1 VHVTL
6 RARLV
11 PAAVLAAIALTATPA
26 AAGKKECA
34 AAYVDAQRTMKS
46 GVLKK
51 AREQLTICARDEC
64 MAAIRKDCVT
74 WLDQTNAN
82 IPSIVAEAKG
92 PDGKDT
98 MDVRLF
104 VDGELVAEKLD
115 VRAVELEPGT
125 HKLRFEMAGQPPVEQ
140 EVILRQGE
148 HNRPVEASFAPKTS
162 TSPTAAAAPETT
174 APATTAPGKGK
185 PKVLP
190 YVLGG
195 VGVLAL
201 GGAGIFWYRAE
212 AGRSTLEDAH
222 CAPNCAGSDVSAIK
236 RDRLVGDIFLG
247 AGVVLVGLAAYFLI
261 APGKPEA
268 KLAAWETWT
277 RSANLGA
284 GVPF

>member
-1 VHVTL
+1 MTSRFRV
-6 RARLV
+6 V
-11 PAAVLAAIALTATPA
+11 PAVVVAALALAAPPA
-26 AAGKKECA
+26 HAGKKECA
-34 AAYVDAQRTMKS
+34 TAYVDAQRTMKS

-51 AREQLTICARDEC
+51 AREQLTLCAKDDC

-82 IPSIVAEAKG
+82 IPSIVAQAKG

-125 HKLRFEMAGQPPVEQ
+125 HKLRFEMAGQAPVEQ

-148 HNRPVEASFAPKTS
+148 HNRPVEASFAPKEPAAPAATEPAEASAPKAS
-162 TSPTAAAAPETT
+162 TSA
-174 APATTAPGKGK
+174 KGK

-222 CAPNCAGSDVSAIK
+222 CSPNCAGSDVSAIK